1 MNEDGRQLVHLGFG
15 VLIALGIFFLSR
27 EYAIMGLALGLF
39 GGFVLIDLVDRG
51 YRVPVA
57 SAMVKNLERTGRMP
71 GYGAVCFVLSALFCL
86 IFFPVEYVV
95 AGVLTLAVLDSL
107 STIVG
112 LHFGRHRI
120 FNGKSWEGTAGGII
134 AACIPLVVLLPPPL
148 TAAVAAVV
156 AGIAE
161 LVSPIE
167 DNLVI
172 PPPVV
177 CLICL
182 ALA

>member
-15 VLIALGIFFLSR
+15 VLIALAIFVLGKEYGI
-27 EYAIMGLALGLF
+27 MVLALGLF

-51 YRVPVA
+51 YPVPVV
-57 SAMVKNLERTGRMP
+57 SAMVENLERTGRMP

-86 IFFPVEYVV
+86 IFFPVDYVV
-95 AGVLTLAVLDSL
+95 AGVLTLAVLDSF

-112 LHFGRHRI
+112 VHFGRHRI

-134 AACIPLVVLLPPPL
+134 AAFIPLAFLLAPIP
-148 TAAVAAVV
+148 AVAAAVI

-161 LVSPIE
+161 LISPIE

-172 PPPVV
+172 PPV
-177 CLICL
+177 ICIISILL
-182 ALA
+182 A

>member
-1 MNEDGRQLVHLGFG
+1 MNEDCRQLVHLGFG
-15 VLIALGIFFLSR
+15 VAIALAIAFLGR
-27 EYAIMGLALGLF
+27 EYAIMVLALGLF

-51 YRVPVA
+51 SRVPIS
-57 SAMVKNLERTGRMP
+57 SAMVENLERTGRMP

-86 IFFPVEYVV
+86 IFFPVDYVV
-95 AGVLTLAVLDSL
+95 AGVLTLAVLDSV

-112 LHFGRHRI
+112 MHFGRHRI

-134 AACIPLVVLLPPPL
+134 AAFIPLALLLPPL
-148 TAAVAAVV
+148 TAAAGAVV

-161 LVSPIE
+161 LISPIE

-172 PPPVV
+172 PPV
-177 CLICL
+177 ICL
-182 ALA
+182 LCLLLV

>member
-15 VLIALGIFFLSR
+15 VGIALAIAFLGR
-27 EYAIMGLALGLF
+27 DYAIMGLALGLF

-57 SAMVKNLERTGRMP
+57 TPLVENLERKGKLP
-71 GYGAVCFVLSALFCL
+71 GYGAVCFVLTALFCL
-86 IFFPVEYVV
+86 VFFPVDHVV
-95 AGVLTLAVLDSL
+95 AGVLTLAVLDSV
-107 STIVG
+107 STMAG
-112 LHFGRHRI
+112 LHFGRHHI
-120 FNGKSWEGTAGGII
+120 CNGKSLEGTAGGIL
-134 AACIPLVVLLPPPL
+134 AAFIPLVFLLPPL
-148 TAAVAAVV
+148 AAAMAAVA

-172 PPPVV
+172 PPVV
-177 CLICL
+177 CLLLYIL
-182 ALA
+182 V

>member
-1 MNEDGRQLVHLGFG
+1 M
-15 VLIALGIFFLSR
+15 I
-27 EYAIMGLALGLF
+27 
-39 GGFVLIDLVDRG
+39 
-51 YRVPVA
+51 
-57 SAMVKNLERTGRMP
+57 
-71 GYGAVCFVLSALFCL
+71 LSARLW
-86 IFFPVEYVV
+86 
-95 AGVLTLAVLDSL
+95 
-107 STIVG
+107 G

>member
-1 MNEDGRQLVHLGFG
+1 MNEDSRQLVHLGFG
-15 VLIALGIFFLSR
+15 VLIALAIFVLER
-27 EYAIMGLALGLF
+27 EYAIMVLALGLF

-57 SAMVKNLERTGRMP
+57 SEMVENLERTGRMP

-86 IFFPVEYVV
+86 IFFPVAYVV
-95 AGVLTLAVLDSL
+95 AGVVTLAVLDSV

-120 FNGKSWEGTAGGII
+120 FNGKSWEGTASGII
-134 AACIPLVVLLPPPL
+134 GAFIPLVFLLSPL
-148 TAAVAAVV
+148 TAAVAAFVG
-156 AGIAE
+156 GIAE
-161 LVSPIE
+161 LISPIE

-172 PPPVV
+172 PPV
-177 CLICL
+177 ICIISILL
-182 ALA
+182 A

>member
-1 MNEDGRQLVHLGFG
+1 MNEDGRQLVHLAFG
-15 VLIALGIFFLSR
+15 IGIALAIAALGR
-27 EYAIMGLALGLF
+27 EYAIMVLALGLF

-51 YRVPVA
+51 YTVPIA
-57 SAMVKNLERTGRMP
+57 SSMVENLERTGRMP

-86 IFFPVEYVV
+86 IFFPLDYVV
-95 AGVLTLAVLDSL
+95 AGVLTLAVLDSV
-107 STIVG
+107 STIAG

-134 AACIPLVVLLPPPL
+134 AALIPLALLLPPLP
-148 TAAVAAVV
+148 AAAAAVV

-172 PPPVV
+172 PPVV
-177 CLICL
+177 CLLCL
-182 ALA
+182 MLI